1 MKSNLDYVVCI
12 PEDANKDETCP
23 ITSFAFDL
31 DSVEDKSLYEKV
43 KIGEAH
49 TDNFFFSR
57 KVMQHGIEQV
67 HISPD

>member
-1 MKSNLDYVVCI
+1 MKSDLDYVVCI
-12 PEDANKDETCP
+12 PEDANKDESCP

-43 KIGEAH
+43 EIGDASNV
-49 TDNFFFSR
+49 NFYFSR

-67 HISPD
+67 QISPN